1 MQKLLYAPMGELLIL
16 QPDEKFSPHH
26 HLLPS
31 GSGLYILSCELSDVV
46 IAEKQLRAA
55 QKVFLNTPH
64 PLEILSDRAA
74 YGSGGT
80 IQRDHDMNSYL
91 KSVRSVIRQE
101 LSHLRKAE
109 REQRRKFWWPL
120 ALSRGRVDVDLALS
134 RPIGSIS
141 VDHEQLNFSGILQT
155 GKESLKRFSRLVTSQ
170 HMHLLIVILFPARL
184 LLLGIYGTRINW
196 SLATKR
202 WQDY

>member
-16 QPDEKFSPHH
+16 QPDENFSPHH

-46 IAEKQLRAA
+46 IAEKQLQAA
-55 QKVFLNTPH
+55 QKAFLNTPH

-109 REQRRKFWWPL
+109 REQRHKFWWPL
-120 ALSRGRVDVDLALS
+120 VLSRGRVDVDLALS
-134 RPIGSIS
+134 RPIRSIS

-184 LLLGIYGTRINW
+184 LLLGIYGTRIN
-196 SLATKR
+196 
-202 WQDY
+202 